1 MLRASSMKEVGVL
14 TTWRTKR
21 FTSVRMTCLVD
32 RFLILCSDT
41 YNRTGLGWFSWQKTR
56 GLVIPVVL
64 KWGTSRSWFWW
75 EACEMHT
82 FSILCV
88 VRLFWEKYC
97 CHIEILV
104 SLGSVF
110 LVFMCKVEICSY
122 IKIHIVKIKI
132 LWNLLQKVSIFC
144 KFVETSSKRIF
155 SVISQTGLTRSHW
168 GPKQTNP
175 GPWVQVS
182 VPPTDH
188 WPLVHQPTEDRGG
201 GIQPERA
208 CAVPQSDPVRQPGH
222 H

>member
-1 MLRASSMKEVGVL
+1 MPSSVFNLCSYWCWLLVWCILFLVLKKQCILLISHLLGKEPEKQMLGASSMKEVGVL

-32 RFLILCSDT
+32 QFLILCSDT

-56 GLVIPVVL
+56 GLLIPVVL

-82 FSILCV
+82 FSMLCV

-110 LVFMCKVEICSY
+110 LVFMCKVEIFARTL
-122 IKIHIVKIKI
+122 KFI
-132 LWNLLQKVSIFC
+132 LWK
-144 KFVETSSKRIF
+144 
-155 SVISQTGLTRSHW
+155 
-168 GPKQTNP
+168 
-175 GPWVQVS
+175 
-182 VPPTDH
+182 
-188 WPLVHQPTEDRGG
+188 
-201 GIQPERA
+201 
-208 CAVPQSDPVRQPGH
+208 
-222 H
+222 